1 MSGRW
6 WLDPRSQDRRHTGRV
21 RPIGLSA
28 ILGAQLLSP
37 AHIVAIDLADAR
49 LDAAKRFGADVV
61 INNGRDDA
69 VAIVHEMTD
78 RLGADVVIEAVG
90 LPTTFELCTS
100 LVRPG
105 GHVANIGV
113 HGAPVTLH
121 LEELW
126 IKNVTITTGLVDT
139 YSTPTLLNLIQD
151 GGRIPAA

>member
-1 MSGRW
+1 M
-6 WLDPRSQDRRHTGRV
+6 
-21 RPIGLSA
+21 
-28 ILGAQLLSP
+28 
-37 AHIVAIDLADAR
+37 ADAR

-69 VAIVHEMTD
+69 VAIVHEVTD

-100 LVRPG
+100 LVRSG
-105 GHVANIGV
+105 GNVANIGV
-113 HGAPVTLH
+113 LGAPATLQ